1 MLKKIFNRARN
12 SSLISTLTLSIFLLF
27 FYLYQDFSSWPLIDY
42 VNSQGPFVYV
52 DTHTVLL
59 YANCFSQIGNAVFA
73 EGATCA
79 GWTYGSGILRV
90 LNFTGVTQENVNL
103 IGHFFTYSIV
113 FTFVYYLYLARNVKL
128 AQIALFLGFTSPPI
142 WLIMERANFD
152 TLIYL
157 MVFVSAILFIKNLET
172 LSILILLLSA
182 TFKFYTLPLL
192 VIPFLLSKKF
202 NTKISSVLALITG
215 LSFILLDLSKMTGVI
230 LQAGNN
236 HFGMKIIGNYLGKV
250 GISLN
255 NYSSYFLGSFLF
267 LICILFFFYV
277 LRKREPVVLQMHLF
291 SEPIK
296 TIFIFMSSTF
306 LLCFIV
312 GLNVDYRLIFYIA
325 SAPYLM
331 IVLRSS
337 LRYIVFGIFII
348 GCWLCYPFGI
358 FQTIGDLALELVA
371 ALQLIITLYALF
383 LKKNR
388 LNLSRILT

>member
-1 MLKKIFNRARN
+1 M
-12 SSLISTLTLSIFLLF
+12 S
-27 FYLYQDFSSWPLIDY
+27 FYLFQDFSSWPLIHY
-42 VNSQGPFVYV
+42 VNAQGPFIYV
-52 DTHTVLL
+52 DTHTVLF
-59 YANCFSQIGNAVFA
+59 YASCYSQIGPAVFA

-79 GWTYGSGILRV
+79 RWTYGSGILRF
-90 LNFTGVTQENVNL
+90 LNFTGASQEHVNL
-103 IGHFFTYSIV
+103 IGHFFTYSII
-113 FTFVYYLYLARNVKL
+113 FTFIYYLYLARTIKL
-128 AQIALFLGFTSPPI
+128 AQIALFLGFMSPPI

-157 MVFVSAILFIKNLET
+157 MVLVSAVLFIKNLET

-202 NTKISSVLALITG
+202 STKLSSVLALFTG
-215 LSFILLDLSKMTGVI
+215 FGLILLDFSKMTGVI

-255 NYSSYFLGSFLF
+255 NYYSYFIGSFLF
-267 LICILFFFYV
+267 LICIAFFFYT
-277 LRKREPVVLQMHLF
+277 LQKREPTVLQMQLF
-291 SEPIK
+291 PEPIK

-306 LLCFIV
+306 LLCFVV

-331 IVLRSS
+331 IVLRSN
-337 LRYIVFGIFII
+337 LRYIVFGLFII
-348 GCWLCYPFGI
+348 GCWLCYPFGVL
-358 FQTIGDLALELVA
+358 QTIGDLTLELVA

-383 LKKNR
+383 LKKTNSLR
-388 LNLSRILT
+388 NLI

>member
-1 MLKKIFNRARN
+1 MLKKIFDRACN

-27 FYLYQDFSSWPLIDY
+27 FYLYQNFSSWPLIDY
-42 VNSQGPFVYV
+42 VNAQGPVIYV
-52 DTHTVLL
+52 DTSTVLY
-59 YANCFSQIGNAVFA
+59 YASCFSQIGNAVFA

-79 GWTYGSGILRV
+79 RWTYGSGILRV
-90 LNFTGVTQENVNL
+90 LNFTGATQEHVNL

-113 FTFVYYLYLARNVKL
+113 FTFIYYLYLARTVKL
-128 AQIALFLGFTSPPI
+128 AQITLFLGFISPPI

-157 MVFVSAILFIKNLET
+157 MVFVSAILFVKNLET

-182 TFKFYTLPLL
+182 IFKFYTLPLL

-202 NTKISSVLALITG
+202 STKLIGVLALFTG
-215 LSFILLDLSKMTGVI
+215 LCLILLDLSKMTGSI

-236 HFGMKIIGNYLGKV
+236 HFGMKIIGNYLGKI

-255 NYSSYFLGSFLF
+255 NYNSYFLGSFLF
-267 LICILFFFYV
+267 LICVVFFVYT
-277 LRKREPVVLQMHLF
+277 LRKREPVVLQMQLF

-306 LLCFIV
+306 LLCFVV
-312 GLNVDYRLIFYIA
+312 GLSVDYRLIFYIA

-331 IVLRSS
+331 IVLRNN

-371 ALQLIITLYALF
+371 ALQLIVTLYTLF
-383 LKKNR
+383 LRKN
-388 LNLSRILT
+388 NLLRILT